1 MLKHFK
7 PAATCPIYMIYFS
20 TKNSKTVINIKSSY
34 NSSHISDIDSFCKPS
49 SLSGYF
55 QPSGPNSI

>member
-49 SLSGYF
+49 SLS
-55 QPSGPNSI
+55 